1 MIFFFTGTTNGGQ
14 LISYEDQT
22 LTLTE
27 DSTGLLDPG
36 LDDSKVLL
44 KRKNLVHSQR
54 WMRTT
59 ADNGYFQLKSLGDNG
74 KENGKALTL
83 GTNGMITVVATND
96 DEDGKF

>member
-44 KRKNLVHSQR
+44 KRKILVHSQR
-54 WMRTT
+54 WMRRT
-59 ADNGYFQLKSLGDNG
+59 ADNDYFQLKSE
-74 KENGKALTL
+74 ENGKALTL
-83 GTNGMITVVATND
+83 GTNGKITVVESD
-96 DEDGKF
+96 DAEDGKF

>member
-1 MIFFFTGTTNGGQ
+1 M
-14 LISYEDQT
+14 
-22 LTLTE
+22 
-27 DSTGLLDPG
+27 
-36 LDDSKVLL
+36 
-44 KRKNLVHSQR
+44 R
-54 WMRTT
+54 MRTT